1 MIGTDECIYTHIMTD
16 DLDLRPCRECL
27 CLASRHA
34 ARTIT
39 RAFDRSLRPTGM
51 RSTQFT
57 LLVMLMERG
66 AVPIGK
72 LADALGIER
81 TTLTRNL
88 ALLESNGWI
97 AIATASEDARARIA
111 TVTRRGRNAV
121 AAALPLW
128 GAAQY
133 KALASI
139 GAEGAQALRA
149 LAATPIK

>member
-1 MIGTDECIYTHIMTD
+1 
-16 DLDLRPCRECL
+16 
-27 CLASRHA
+27 
-34 ARTIT
+34 
-39 RAFDRSLRPTGM
+39 M

-97 AIATASEDARARIA
+97 AIATASEDARARVA

-121 AAALPLW
+121 VAALPLW
-128 GAAQY
+128 RAAQH